1 MSKAGA
7 AATAPARPRVQ
18 APNFAVYQSRRPRP
32 SFWRRFK
39 NTLLG
44 TEPVLEDSL

>member
-1 MSKAGA
+1 
-7 AATAPARPRVQ
+7 VQ
-18 APNFAVYQSRRPRP
+18 TPNFAMYQPRRQRP

>member
-1 MSKAGA
+1 M
-7 AATAPARPRVQ
+7 
-18 APNFAVYQSRRPRP
+18 YQSKRR
-32 SFWRRFK
+32 SGFWRRFK